1 MATVDKKLGFGLM
14 RLPTTDGNPE
24 HIDIEQV
31 CRMVDIFLEGGCTY
45 FDTSYVYHNGMS
57 EPAIRQAL
65 VERYPRD
72 SFCLASKLP
81 TFAIR
86 EEGQVEAIFNDSRA
100 KAGVD
105 YFDYYLLH
113 LSLIHI

>member
-1 MATVDKKLGFGLM
+1 MCIRD
-14 RLPTTDGNPE
+14 
-24 HIDIEQV
+24 
-31 CRMVDIFLEGGCTY
+31 
-45 FDTSYVYHNGMS
+45 SHNGMS

-65 VERYPRD
+65 VERYPRE

-100 KAGVD
+100 KSGVD
-105 YFDYYLLH
+105 YFDSVSYTH
-113 LSLIHI
+113 LYTRGDDSRPGGDGCYAFAGSWGDDSLRR

>member
-57 EPAIRQAL
+57 EPAIR
-65 VERYPRD
+65 
-72 SFCLASKLP
+72 
-81 TFAIR
+81 
-86 EEGQVEAIFNDSRA
+86 
-100 KAGVD
+100 
-105 YFDYYLLH
+105 
-113 LSLIHI
+113 

>member
-1 MATVDKKLGFGLM
+1 
-14 RLPTTDGNPE
+14 
-24 HIDIEQV
+24 
-31 CRMVDIFLEGGCTY
+31 MVDIFMQSGYTY

-57 EPAIRQAL
+57 EPAVRAAL
-65 VERYPRD
+65 VERYPRG

-81 TFAIR
+81 TFAIT
-86 EEGQVEAIFNDSRA
+86 EEAQVEAIFNDSLA

-113 LSLIHI
+113 NINESRYDGIIAGCHMFDYMRR